1 MGMAYTFAHLEIHSR
16 KGGKSGSTSYVLDEA
31 ERLPG
36 ASPHV
41 ANPSPPQLV
50 YGMPIAALRR
60 LHDDRAEACQVTQSN
75 GRTRKIRSTQNTL
88 ATVVMSFPEE
98 LASADPD
105 AVRDWERR
113 SVAWLEREYGR
124 GLKTVVRH
132 VDEKHPHL
140 HAYLIDE
147 GPEMRAT
154 SLHPGYQAQA
164 EVLAAAADH
173 KAGSRAYKEAMRQWQ
188 DRYWKDVGLPCGLAR
203 LGPGRRRLTRGEWQ
217 REQAAAKAVRTA
229 LKAGKHL
236 RGKAEKM
243 VADAHKDAAAAIAQ
257 ADAVTSAARLDR
269 DEARKDRQEA
279 RRALQ
284 AAEMARERGQRLG
297 AALGAAWTVLRGW
310 TSSRDRD
317 LEKRIREEE
326 EAKRRPLEDELE
338 RHRRDAARRR
348 ELQSQVAQLESF
360 KSGPRVL
367 GPDSHGVTWH
377 PTSPRPKG

>member
-1 MGMAYTFAHLEIHSR
+1 
-16 KGGKSGSTSYVLDEA
+16 
-31 ERLPG
+31 
-36 ASPHV
+36 
-41 ANPSPPQLV
+41 
-50 YGMPIAALRR
+50 
-60 LHDDRAEACQVTQSN
+60 
-75 GRTRKIRSTQNTL
+75 
-88 ATVVMSFPEE
+88 
-98 LASADPD
+98 
-105 AVRDWERR
+105 
-113 SVAWLEREYGR
+113 
-124 GLKTVVRH
+124 
-132 VDEKHPHL
+132 
-140 HAYLIDE
+140 
-147 GPEMRAT
+147 
-154 SLHPGYQAQA
+154 
-164 EVLAAAADH
+164 
-173 KAGSRAYKEAMRQWQ
+173 
-188 DRYWKDVGLPCGLAR
+188 
-203 LGPGRRRLTRGEWQ
+203 
-217 REQAAAKAVRTA
+217 VRTA